1 MILLSFVFS
10 FFFDHC
16 FGDTI
21 LRESSTCT
29 INIIQDARY
38 SIVSEQVYKYNIS
51 CGMTHLNNSAI

>member
-1 MILLSFVFS
+1 MDDPFVIRIF

-38 SIVSEQVYKYNIS
+38 SIVSEQVHKYNIP
-51 CGMTHLNNSAI
+51 CGMTLKQ